1 MAKSIQSSEFRVQ
14 NSKKTT
20 KSSKSTSMA
29 ELMASQNTS
38 FVTLHKGDILEGKI
52 TKLTSGEILVDIN
65 AKAEAVVLEK
75 DKKILRN
82 ILDSFKVGDTVSIQI
97 LNSESDLGHPVVSL
111 RRFLN
116 NRLWS
121 KITQLQ
127 KDKTV
132 VNATVNEII
141 KGGLL
146 VTTDDGISGFLPNS
160 QISFAASND
169 ESPAGGTHMKAII
182 LEADRNTGKIIFSQ
196 SQSVTSEDFMKS
208 TKRLK
213 VGERIKTTV
222 TNVTPYGLFVS
233 VPIEESSI
241 DGFIHISE
249 ISWGKV
255 MDIASEYSSGD
266 TVEAQIAGFDQE
278 ARRVNLSVKKLMTDP
293 FEEKMKNYPV
303 DKKVTGKVREM
314 RPIGISVDIGDGIE
328 ALIKKEKIPPTMS
341 LAVGDSIDAVV
352 SDVDVKRRRVI
363 LTPILKEK
371 PLTYR

>member
-127 KDKTV
+127 
-132 VNATVNEII
+132 
-141 KGGLL
+141 
-146 VTTDDGISGFLPNS
+146 
-160 QISFAASND
+160 
-169 ESPAGGTHMKAII
+169 
-182 LEADRNTGKIIFSQ
+182 RN
-196 SQSVTSEDFMKS
+196 
-208 TKRLK
+208 
-213 VGERIKTTV
+213 
-222 TNVTPYGLFVS
+222 N
-233 VPIEESSI
+233 
-241 DGFIHISE
+241 
-249 ISWGKV
+249 
-255 MDIASEYSSGD
+255 
-266 TVEAQIAGFDQE
+266 
-278 ARRVNLSVKKLMTDP
+278 
-293 FEEKMKNYPV
+293 
-303 DKKVTGKVREM
+303 
-314 RPIGISVDIGDGIE
+314 
-328 ALIKKEKIPPTMS
+328 
-341 LAVGDSIDAVV
+341 
-352 SDVDVKRRRVI
+352 KRRTFGNNR
-363 LTPILKEK
+363 
-371 PLTYR
+371 

>member
-169 ESPAGGTHMKAII
+169 ESPTGGTHMKAII